1 MIDMHNHILPAIDDG
16 PQSIDGTLKLLRQAK
31 QQGVTGIIATPH
43 HLSLKYNNPIVT
55 VIESINNVMQIP
67 EVISI
72 CLPIY
77 PGQEIRISDKILT
90 DIKNNQ
96 IIGLNYSKYLL
107 IEFPSNEIPHY
118 SQQLFFELQ
127 LQQFIP
133 IIAHP
138 ERNNVFLKQSDT
150 LYYLIKNGALSQL
163 TIASVLGK
171 LGKKIQKFALQLI
184 DHNLTHFIASDAHH
198 YCYRPFENNQLYQN
212 TKLKHYASEITQMLK
227 NSQCIIK
234 DESILKKQPLKI
246 DKRFLKLF

>member
-1 MIDMHNHILPAIDDG
+1 
-16 PQSIDGTLKLLRQAK
+16 
-31 QQGVTGIIATPH
+31 
-43 HLSLKYNNPIVT
+43 
-55 VIESINNVMQIP
+55 
-67 EVISI
+67 
-72 CLPIY
+72 
-77 PGQEIRISDKILT
+77 
-90 DIKNNQ
+90 
-96 IIGLNYSKYLL
+96 
-107 IEFPSNEIPHY
+107 SNEIPHY

-198 YCYRPFENNQLYQN
+198 YCYRPF
-212 TKLKHYASEITQMLK
+212 
-227 NSQCIIK
+227 
-234 DESILKKQPLKI
+234 
-246 DKRFLKLF
+246 

>member
-1 MIDMHNHILPAIDDG
+1 
-16 PQSIDGTLKLLRQAK
+16 
-31 QQGVTGIIATPH
+31 
-43 HLSLKYNNPIVT
+43 
-55 VIESINNVMQIP
+55 
-67 EVISI
+67 VISI

-212 TKLKHYASEITQMLK
+212 TKLKHYAAEITQMLK